1 MDGHDS
7 QTVNFAPSQGGWV
20 EFTLDQ
26 EGNYPFVTHA
36 FGDMVKGAAGMLRTM
51 HAPKAPAPA
60 PAKAAPAAADVAVT
74 LGDMWV
80 KSSTPTV
87 KAGKVSF
94 AVKNSGAMMHGLA
107 IVTAPAK
114 VVNGTAGHDGAI
126 AEGKELAAGASET
139 LTANLKAGDYELVC

>member
-1 MDGHDS
+1 MVGHDS

-87 KAGKVSF
+87 KAGKVRFS
-94 AVKNSGAMMHGLA
+94 VKNTGATMHGLA
-107 IVTAPAK
+107 ISTTPVKLDGGMLDESTFVATGK
-114 VVNGTAGHDGAI
+114 HLGTG
-126 AEGKELAAGASET
+126 ESET
-139 LTANLKAGDYELVC
+139 ITADLKPGTYELVC